1 MPDDLGRDDGV
12 GHERGPGTHANAVG
26 EQKHLVEDDRVAG
39 VARAA
44 IDGDGASLFDPV
56 ASGAATDDRV
66 HGFWTSPNRK
76 SRRAAC
82 AT

>member
-12 GHERGPGTHANAVG
+12 GHERGAGSDANAVG
-26 EQKHLVEDDRVAG
+26 KDKHLVEDDRLPG
-39 VARAA
+39 VARPA
-44 IDGDGASLFDPV
+44 IDGDGGSLFDPV

-66 HGFWTSPNRK
+66 HGFLASPNRK